1 MLDGS
6 EPALCLAGHVEGLED
21 RGKLPLFVLARI
33 TYRIVVSGA
42 SRKEWEKMVGDSL
55 RFTNGGTAVKSQL
68 LRVHN
73 LSA

>member
-1 MLDGS
+1 MVASQHCASQDTSKASKTAENFLS
-6 EPALCLAGHVEGLED
+6 LSSLESPIASSFAVH
-21 RGKLPLFVLARI
+21 RG
-33 TYRIVVSGA
+33 
-42 SRKEWEKMVGDSL
+42 KEWEKMVGDSL